1 MTEQSPVTH
10 FGLLRH
16 AMTEWNR
23 EKRIQG
29 QTDTPLSPLGERQAG
44 QWGHILKAYRW
55 NRILVSDARRAVE
68 TAARINTVL
77 EAPMDSDSRLREQ
90 DWGEWTGKTISQLK
104 QEAPL
109 LLAEQEKAGWNF
121 CPPGGEDRLTVRDRS
136 LEAIAGACEK
146 WGGERILVVTHEG
159 VIKCMLYDLRGRRF
173 LPGEPEMIRPRS
185 LHWLIHDQH
194 GLRIENMNAVTLP

>member
-1 MTEQSPVTH
+1 MTERSTVTR

-23 EKRIQG
+23 ERRIQG

-44 QWGHILKAYRW
+44 QWGHLLKAYPW
-55 NRILVSDARRAVE
+55 NRILVSDARRALE
-68 TAARINTVL
+68 TAAIINESL
-77 EAPMDSDSRLREQ
+77 EVPMECDPRLREQ
-90 DWGEWTGKTISQLK
+90 DWGKWTGKTISQLK

-121 CPPGGEDRLTVRDRS
+121 CPPGGEDRHTVRDRS
-136 LEAIAGACEK
+136 LKAVAAVCEK

-159 VIKCMLYDLRGRRF
+159 VIKCLLYDLRGRRF
-173 LPGEPEMIRPRS
+173 LPEEPAMIRPRS
-185 LHWLIHDQH
+185 LHWLIHDQQ
-194 GLRIENMNAVTLP
+194 GLRIEKMNALTLP

>member
-1 MTEQSPVTH
+1 MTERSPVTH

-23 EKRIQG
+23 ERRIQG
-29 QTDTPLSPLGERQAG
+29 QIDMPLSPLGERQAE
-44 QWGHILKAYRW
+44 QWGHILKAYPW
-55 NRILVSDARRAVE
+55 NRIFVSDARRAVE
-68 TAARINTVL
+68 TAAIMNTVL
-77 EAPMDSDSRLREQ
+77 EVPMECDPRLREQ

-104 QEAPL
+104 QETPL

-136 LEAIAGACEK
+136 RKAIVGACEK
-146 WGGERILVVTHEG
+146 WEGERILVVTHEG
-159 VIKCMLYDLRGRRF
+159 VIKCLLYDLCSRRF

-185 LHWLIHDQH
+185 LHGLIHDQH